1 MKYAALQGESLVL
14 PFLLELATKKITLCI
29 CMFVH
34 MHPFHIYIEVY
45 IYVQIPDNTLLF
57 RYCKQIDNPNHKL
70 VNNMGK
76 HQS

>member
-1 MKYAALQGESLVL
+1 MYVCAHAPLSY
-14 PFLLELATKKITLCI
+14 
-29 CMFVH
+29 
-34 MHPFHIYIEVY
+34 IYIEVY

-70 VNNMGK
+70 VNNTGK